1 MAILRERPSCLL
13 TLSPVALTLIAP
25 EPLLLLLLKE
35 PSSPVPLQSVRHR
48 STASFSQAREGP
60 PHEPDRKF
68 GLAHNRVAVAVCVGH
83 PHQRDRIAQH
93 CANDGEEDHG
103 EVESQEQR
111 DSKTRHPLHEG
122 VVELSPPFLHW
133 SPSSPRRLLAVSVL
147 SVRSA
152 LAATDGGHED
162 NASKM

>member
-1 MAILRERPSCLL
+1 MTILSKRPSRML
-13 TLSPVALTLIAP
+13 TLSPVSLTLVAP
-25 EPLLLLLLKE
+25 EPFLLFPLKE
-35 PSSPVPLQSVRHR
+35 LLSLALLQSVRHR

-68 GLAHNRVAVAVCVGH
+68 GLAHNCVAVAVCVGH

-133 SPSSPRRLLAVSVL
+133 SPSSPRRLLAASVL

-152 LAATDGGHED
+152 L
-162 NASKM
+162 